1 MRFRHEQH
9 YAAPPADVHA
19 MLVDESFRARVTDA
33 QEARASTVDI
43 TPDGDAMTVRVDQTR
58 GSEGIP
64 AFAQKIVGD
73 SIRIVQVETWAGA
86 SEAALDVTITGKPG
100 RLIGT
105 ISLTA
110 DGSGTVKV
118 VDGDLRVNVPLLGG
132 KLERLVAD
140 LLGVALDQEGR
151 VGRTWLAGR
160 G

>member
-9 YAAPPADVHA
+9 YAATPAEVHA
-19 MLVDESFRARVTDA
+19 MLADESFRARVTDA
-33 QEARASTVDI
+33 QEARTSTVDI
-43 TPDGDAMTVRVDQTR
+43 TPDGDAVTVRLDQTR

-73 SIRIVQVETWAGA
+73 SIRIVQVETWADA
-86 SEAALDVTITGKPG
+86 SEAALDVTIPGKPG
-100 RLIGT
+100 RLTGT
-105 ISLTA
+105 ISLA
-110 DGSGTVKV
+110 VDGSGTVKV

-140 LLGVALDQEGR
+140 LLGEALDQEGQ
-151 VGRTWLAGR
+151 VGKAWLAGR